1 MNPQVPNDEEELEIL
16 QAWNAG
22 LLKPVSNMTQQMTAH
37 RAVADATFKKDQR
50 LNIRI
55 SSRDLKSLQ
64 ARALE
69 EGIPYQTFAASLLH
83 KFVSGHL
90 VDQRGQ
96 LGLDSN

>member
-1 MNPQVPNDEEELEIL
+1 MKANAKYDDEELEIL
-16 QAWNAG
+16 QAWEAG
-22 LLKPVSNMTQQMTAH
+22 VLKPVSGMAQSIKAH
-37 RAVADATFKKDQR
+37 RAAAEATFKKDQR

-69 EGIPYQTFAASLLH
+69 EGVPYQTFAASLLH

-90 VDQRGQ
+90 VNQR
-96 LGLDSN
+96 

>member
-1 MNPQVPNDEEELEIL
+1 MKKTAKYDDEELEIL
-16 QAWNAG
+16 QAWEAG
-22 LLKPVSNMTQQMTAH
+22 SLKPVSDMAEQVKAH

-69 EGIPYQTFAASLLH
+69 EGVPYQTFAASLLH

-90 VDQRGQ
+90 VNQR
-96 LGLDSN
+96 

>member
-1 MNPQVPNDEEELEIL
+1 MKAKSNLKPKPKYDEEELEIL
-16 QAWNAG
+16 QAIEAG
-22 LLKPVSNMTQQMTAH
+22 TLKPVADAKKQIKAH
-37 RAVADATFKKDQR
+37 RVAAESTFKKDQR

-55 SSRDLKSLQ
+55 SSRDLKNLQ

-90 VDQRGQ
+90 VSPR
-96 LGLDSN
+96 

>member
-1 MNPQVPNDEEELEIL
+1 MKAKAKFDDEELEIL
-16 QAWNAG
+16 QAWESG
-22 LLKPVSNMTQQMTAH
+22 LLKPVSGLKAQIKNHKA
-37 RAVADATFKKDQR
+37 AAEATFKKDQR

-55 SSRDLKSLQ
+55 SSRDLKNLQ

-90 VDQRGQ
+90 VNQR
-96 LGLDSN
+96 